1 MIILDV
7 SLPLILAGVGMLNPA
22 FFIAIMFVWADLC
35 LGGLPY
41 PKTRKET
48 NLFRHFGFIYSD
60 PYRWMENADTTELST
75 WVRKQND
82 LVGSWTG
89 GSLRDSIRE
98 EFKEILDS
106 QKVVVVTATKT
117 ADEVREAI
125 EKTGK
130 VAVLV
135 GSGSSTGKIK

>member
-1 MIILDV
+1 MTANTLEFSV
-7 SLPLILAGVGMLNPA
+7 NMTCGKCERRVGEALYNHDIGE
-22 FFIAIMFVWADLC
+22 F
-35 LGGLPY
+35 
-41 PKTRKET
+41 
-48 NLFRHFGFIYSD
+48 
-60 PYRWMENADTTELST
+60 
-75 WVRKQND
+75 
-82 LVGSWTG
+82 
-89 GSLRDSIRE
+89 SID
-98 EFKEILDS
+98 LDS